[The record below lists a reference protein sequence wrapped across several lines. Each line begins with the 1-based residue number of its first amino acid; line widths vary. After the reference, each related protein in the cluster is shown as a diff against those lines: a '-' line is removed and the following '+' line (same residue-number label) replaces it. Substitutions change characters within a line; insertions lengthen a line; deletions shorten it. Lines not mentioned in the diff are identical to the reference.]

1 VVYEIK
7 WNNWSKTGTRR
18 NMSHIVLIEND
29 RTLAVLI
36 TKASRQS
43 KSAEFVRRPG
53 LLLALCLYAAFLN
66 LSFFDTLRHCLKF
79 VRLYE
84 IVRQC
89 LIHWDSV
96 SCIETVSHCSLRQC
110 LIFETMFQSLNS
122 DGTGNWFCLC
132 SV

>member
-1 VVYEIK
+1 
-7 WNNWSKTGTRR
+7 
-18 NMSHIVLIEND
+18 MSHIVLIEND

-43 KSAEFVRRPG
+43 KSAEFVHRPG

-89 LIHWDSV
+89 LIH
-96 SCIETVSHCSLRQC
+96 
-110 LIFETMFQSLNS
+110 
-122 DGTGNWFCLC
+122 
-132 SV
+132 